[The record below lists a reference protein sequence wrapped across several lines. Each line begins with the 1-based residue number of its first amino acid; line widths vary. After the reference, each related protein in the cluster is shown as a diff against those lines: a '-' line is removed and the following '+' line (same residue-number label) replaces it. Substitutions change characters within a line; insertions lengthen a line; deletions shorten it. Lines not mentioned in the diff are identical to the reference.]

1 MPWRLVSRA
10 NINDRMMNET
20 ANTAAGAPAETAIGQ
35 TMPPPGHRG
44 TPFEVLRAFLKL
56 GVSCFGGP
64 IAHIGYFREE
74 FVVRRRWL
82 DEPAYVDLVALCQF
96 LPGPASSQVGF
107 SIGLMRAGYLG
118 GLAAWTGFTLPSAII
133 LVLFAYGAG
142 GLSGPIG
149 TGVLHGLK
157 LVAVAIVAQAV
168 WGMARTLCPD
178 RERASI
184 AVLAALII
192 LFSTSSIAQ
201 IGAIAMGGLAGLWLC
216 RGAAPAAGGHV
227 VLPVSRAAGIV
238 ALSAFF
244 VLLVG
249 LPILQ
254 TLWAAPGVALFE
266 AFYRSGALVFGGGHV
281 VLPLLRQAFVAPGWL
296 SDNAFLAGYG
306 AAQAVPGP
314 LFTFAAYLGT
324 VVRPSPHGIPG
335 AALGLIGI
343 FLPGILALLG
353 TLPFWDTFRK
363 KARAQAIMRGINAAV
378 VGLLAAALYDPV
390 WTSSVNS
397 RGDFGVALVA
407 FVLLVVWRAPP
418 LVVVV
423 LSALG
428 GAGLALIGG

>member
-1 MPWRLVSRA
+1 VESPA
-10 NINDRMMNET
+10 TTT
-20 ANTAAGAPAETAIGQ
+20 AKPPARTGS
-35 TMPPPGHRG
+35 PL
-44 TPFEVLRAFLKL
+44 EVLRVFFKL

-82 DEPAYVDLVALCQF
+82 DEQAFVDLVALCQF

-107 SIGLMRAGYLG
+107 SIGLTRAGYLG

-133 LVLFAYGAG
+133 LVLFAYGASALTG
-142 GLSGPIG
+142 TAGAGL
-149 TGVLHGLK
+149 LHGLK

-168 WGMARTLCPD
+168 WGMARSLCPD

-192 LFSTSSIAQ
+192 LFSASSAAQ
-201 IGAIAMGGLAGLWLC
+201 IGAIAAGGLAGLWLC
-216 RGAAPAAGGHV
+216 RGDQAAPGDHLAM
-227 VLPVSRAAGIV
+227 PVSRRAGMI
-238 ALSAFF
+238 ALGAFF
-244 VLLVG
+244 ILLGG

-254 TLWAAPGVALFE
+254 SIWQAPGVALFD

-281 VLPLLRQAFVAPGWL
+281 VLPLLRQAFVAPGWI

-314 LFTFAAYLGT
+314 LFTFSAYLGT
-324 VVRPSPHGIPG
+324 VVSPSPHGVPG

-343 FLPGILALLG
+343 FLPGILILLG
-353 TLPFWDTFRK
+353 TLPFWDSFRRK
-363 KARAQAIMRGINAAV
+363 PNAQAAMRGVNAAV
-378 VGLLAAALYDPV
+378 VGLLGAALYNPV
-390 WTSSVNS
+390 WTSSVNAP
-397 RGDFGVALVA
+397 GDFGLALVG
-407 FVLLVVWRAPP
+407 FVLLTVWRAPP

-423 LSALG
+423 IGALG
-428 GAGLALIGG
+428 GIALALAH